1 MPSRSVLNHSCS
13 YNGFKFYYVVIK
25 NWAKLNGYLNCL
37 LDSIVFLLSDSKQL
51 SFGYTRSWPS
61 PHHYSILHG
70 CPTLCSLF
78 YLLLDFLIWFHLKL
92 VVRLISYVKVL
103 LFFASRY
110 IFKWS
115 NNNWSFC
122 RHYIVFCFTLQDL
135 VSQKWR
141 LY

>member
-25 NWAKLNGYLNCL
+25 NWAKFNGYLNCL
-37 LDSIVFLLSDSKQL
+37 LDSIVFLLSDSQQL

-103 LFFASRY
+103 LFFASCY